1 MNKEKL
7 TRQLE
12 LLHSDLEKCDRRC
25 KRISKACGI
34 EQNDLISYAMEQTEA
49 VLEYIKSLKEAENDQ

>member
-12 LLHSDLEKCDRRC
+12 LLHSDLNRANNRC
-25 KRISKACGI
+25 NRISKSCDI
-34 EQNDLISYAMEQTEA
+34 EPNELITYAMEQA
-49 VLEYIKSLKEAENDQ
+49 ADILEYIKELKDKEND